1 MNKIFKIFIFI
12 YCFFVVSVNAEL
24 ITLDNYLDLV
34 LKNNS
39 ELKSIQSNIDA
50 VKGKLAQIEMAYSY
64 SLSAGVSYSD
74 DKSGRPF
81 SLAAR
86 PDDIKSLACDATI
99 SKMFGFGTQVSFG
112 LNGSHTNSDFMNGA
126 LNLDVIDIAPFIK
139 LQQSLL
145 KDINGGSTKAS
156 IAKAKA
162 SAKSALYLLEYQK
175 QNVLLNAKMAYWN
188 LSYAKTVIDFRKN
201 ALNRVE
207 KILDWN
213 QKRFNMDL
221 AEKSD
226 LLQSQAAV
234 KLGNL
239 NLKVAYEQ
247 ENKANRTFNQFLSIA
262 DVIVKY
268 DVEKFEDKG
277 QSFNS
282 DYEPEKKSM
291 RLDVCS
297 SLEDANSALY
307 DQIANKKTSGA
318 DLVLNGQ
325 FALNGVDQDFEFVK
339 NNLTKGE
346 RPSYSLGIRYSL
358 PLSFKLR
365 KTLNQGY
372 EAAKISAQKK
382 AEYLS
387 IKENNDWQQLLDD
400 WNDAKLKN
408 ALAVEIEQIQKQR
421 KQEDEKLLKTGR
433 TTTYLVLQTEQALD
447 DATLNVFGSI
457 LELIKIFET
466 AKAFYSYNLEVKVN

>member
-1 MNKIFKIFIFI
+1 MTRLLFIFVC
-12 YCFFVVSVNAEL
+12 YFFVVSVNAEL
-24 ITLDNYLDLV
+24 ITLNDYLDLV
-34 LKNNS
+34 LKNNT
-39 ELKSIQSNIDA
+39 ELKSIKSNIDA
-50 VKGKLAQIEMAYSY
+50 IKGKLVQIEMVYSY
-64 SLSAGVSYSD
+64 SLSAGVSYMD

-81 SLAAR
+81 SMIAKPDEIKNLAY
-86 PDDIKSLACDATI
+86 DATI
-99 SKMFGFGTQVSFG
+99 NKMFGFGSQVSFG
-112 LNGSHTNSDFMNGA
+112 LNGSHTNSDFVNNSMNF
-126 LNLDVIDIAPFIK
+126 DVIDIAPFIK

-145 KDINGGSTKAS
+145 KDINGGATKAS
-156 IAKAKA
+156 IARAKA

-201 ALNRVE
+201 ALNRLE

-234 KLGNL
+234 KLGSL

-247 ENKANRTFNQFLSIA
+247 ENKANRALNQFLSVA
-262 DVIVKY
+262 DVIVNE
-268 DVEKFEDKG
+268 VEKFEEKG
-277 QSFNS
+277 QSFNFNS
-282 DYEPEKKSM
+282 DYEPEKTCI
-291 RLDVCS
+291 RLDVLS
-297 SLEDANSALY
+297 ALEDVNSAVY

-325 FALNGVDQDFEFVK
+325 FALNGVDQDFQIVK
-339 NNLTKGE
+339 DNLTKGE
-346 RPSYSLGIRYSL
+346 KSSYSLGIRYSL

-365 KTLNQGY
+365 KILDQGY
-372 EAAKISAQKK
+372 EAAKISTQKK
-382 AEYLS
+382 AKYLS
-387 IKENNDWQQLLDD
+387 IRENNDWQQLLDD

-408 ALAVEIEQIQKQR
+408 ALAIEIEQIQKQR
-421 KQEDEKLLKTGR
+421 KQEDERLLKTGR

-447 DATLNVFGSI
+447 DAMLNVLGSI
-457 LELIKIFET
+457 LELIRISET
-466 AKAFYSYNLEVKVN
+466 LKAFYNYNLEVKLN